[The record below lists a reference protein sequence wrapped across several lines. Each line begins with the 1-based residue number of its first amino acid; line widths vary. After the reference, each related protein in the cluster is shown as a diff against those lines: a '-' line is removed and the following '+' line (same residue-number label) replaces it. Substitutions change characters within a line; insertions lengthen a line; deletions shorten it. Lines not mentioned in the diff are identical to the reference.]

1 MENNKLI
8 FKVKNF
14 NSLSKEVKRYETE
27 EILFKRIA
35 WFMGSVVSFL
45 LIVTIVGYW
54 YAKMKSIEYTRKSE
68 VCNKIRLNLLQQ
80 SAYEEAELKRIG
92 KQYSEKFAQFSVGIK
107 NLVKNIRENP
117 SNFTEKEHQ
126 IFYAVDKYEYDFKSK
141 KLEPYEEL
149 LFHKT
154 CVDLYEQVK

>member
-14 NSLSKEVKRYETE
+14 NSLTKEVKRYETE

-68 VCNKIRLNLLQQ
+68 V
-80 SAYEEAELKRIG
+80 
-92 KQYSEKFAQFSVGIK
+92 
-107 NLVKNIRENP
+107 
-117 SNFTEKEHQ
+117 
-126 IFYAVDKYEYDFKSK
+126 
-141 KLEPYEEL
+141 
-149 LFHKT
+149 
-154 CVDLYEQVK
+154 